1 MSKVAVLASGRG
13 SNLRSILEAG
23 REGRLG
29 SAEVCLVLSDNQGAR
44 ALRIARDH
52 GVEAIFLDPE
62 GLSRDAYDE
71 RMADELR
78 QRDIDVVV
86 LAGFMRVLS
95 PGFVRRFEDRI
106 INIHPAILP
115 SFRGLDAQ
123 RQAIEAGVRIAGA
136 STHFVVEEV
145 DAGPIIL
152 QSAVPVYEDDT
163 AETLADRILR
173 TEHRILPETVRLMAE
188 GRLSVEGD
196 RVRIK
201 GELRFPG
208 GPELVPEVTP

>member
-29 SAEVCLVLSDNQGAR
+29 PAEVRLVVSDNQDAR
-44 ALRIARDH
+44 ALEVARDH
-52 GVEAIFLDPE
+52 GVETVFLDPQ
-62 GLSRDAYDE
+62 GLSREAYDE
-71 RMADELR
+71 QLADQLQ
-78 QRDIDVVV
+78 QRDIDLVV
-86 LAGFMRVLS
+86 LAGFMRILS
-95 PGFVRRFEDRI
+95 PGFVRMFEHRI

-152 QSAVPVYEDDT
+152 QSAVPVYGDDT
-163 AETLADRILR
+163 ADTLADRILR